1 MIIYPLQTQFLVNVL
16 SLSMVPAAEFF
27 SVDVLPGAIMHY
39 AVHNALR
46 LDNVRVTTENVFN
59 TSLCFSSLYTTCD
72 HLINSSEVI
81 DFRAD
86 FNNQNAIHVKITSNS
101 NKIQNVRFKVEYF
114 PNPTPENDGAR
125 ILVVFCTVLAI
136 AAALGAVLRHIMVTP
151 LERDDKTE

>member
-101 NKIQNVRFKVEYF
+101 NQIQNVRFKVEYF

-136 AAALGAVLRHIMVTP
+136 AAVLGAVLRHIMVTP